1 MKRGPKPAPSDLK
14 KAQGTFQPCRSGHLT
29 EIPTNNSVPQQPDWL
44 TEAGREVWLD
54 DIARV
59 TTGSLVTERDST
71 MFGQYCNMIGA
82 INEGWRQN
90 IAPPTSALA
99 EARKM
104 AEQFGIFGRKSRL
117 VADGGAAPSNPF
129 ARNGSQAR

>member
-1 MKRGPKPAPSDLK
+1 MKRGPKPAPPETK
-14 KAQGTFQPCRSGHLT
+14 KAQGSFQACRSGHLT
-29 EIPTNNSVPQQPDWL
+29 EIPANNSVPQQPDWL

-59 TTGSLVTERDST
+59 TQGSLVTERDSSV
-71 MFGQYCNMIGA
+71 FGHYCNLAGA
-82 INEGWRQN
+82 LIEAWR
-90 IAPPTSALA
+90 AKEVPPTSAIA
-99 EARKM
+99 EMRKM